1 MIINLFVLIIS
12 YFIFFLTILG
22 SGILLNNFVIKEKD
36 ISLGETGIFGFI
48 NIYFIILIIHF
59 FSLGLRKIVSAK
71 LKFIEKRIIL
81 LKGLIFGTREQRY

>member
-12 YFIFFLTILG
+12 YSIFFLTILG
-22 SGILLNNFVIKEKD
+22 SGILLNNFVLKEKD

-59 FSLGLRKIVSAK
+59 FSPIKDYIIVALFILFLFFFFKK
-71 LKFIEKRIIL
+71 L
-81 LKGLIFGTREQRY
+81 